1 MNLVNL
7 KGNNRGAA
15 MYDVRITTVRSLYC
29 ETHTA

>member
-7 KGNNRGAA
+7 KGNDRGAA
-15 MYDVRITTVRSLYC
+15 MYDVSIKTVHSRYC